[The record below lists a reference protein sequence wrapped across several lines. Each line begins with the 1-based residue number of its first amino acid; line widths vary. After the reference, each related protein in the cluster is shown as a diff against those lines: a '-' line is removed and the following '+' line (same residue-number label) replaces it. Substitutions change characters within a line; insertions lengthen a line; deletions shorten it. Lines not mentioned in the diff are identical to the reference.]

1 MFDRGLRVE
10 PVLVSAK
17 LSGGRS
23 RSSML
28 ALALAP
34 NQIPSFSNVSYDSKC
49 AGYKDTL
56 QCIAPG
62 GRSPP
67 SMLLALATTQIPR

>member
-23 RSSML
+23 R
-28 ALALAP
+28 
-34 NQIPSFSNVSYDSKC
+34 
-49 AGYKDTL
+49 
-56 QCIAPG
+56 
-62 GRSPP
+62 P
-67 SMLLALATTQIPR
+67 SMLQLIVALDSIGNSCDVLSKNLK